1 MKTTTTIIGVML
13 ALSFFGQEA
22 DQNPNFRNSQEKYAA
37 KKDMAG
43 KEQSITQQETYE
55 VTDWREEK
63 AENKEERKNSRQER
77 RHELR
82 KLRIERDI
90 QNRRFYN
97 NNWNRRNRWNNHPYP
112 YNNGF

>member
-1 MKTTTTIIGVML
+1 MKTTTTIIAIML
-13 ALSFFGQEA
+13 TLSFFGQEA
-22 DQNPNFRNSQEKYAA
+22 DQNPNANRSAEKYAA
-37 KKDMAG
+37 KKDMAS
-43 KEQSITQQETYE
+43 KEQGITQQETYE

-63 AENKEERKNSRQER
+63 AKDKDLRKER

-97 NNWNRRNRWNNHPYP
+97 NNWNRNNRWNRYPRPYGNPYP
-112 YNNGF
+112 YNF